1 MSQPVDPHILVIFG
15 ASGDLAERKLL
26 PATFRLFQGGFLPE
40 NFALLG
46 VGRTAYSDEGFR
58 EKVAFQSKYLAGE
71 SEEMLR
77 AFTKHLHYQKVDTY
91 TEDADFE
98 TVKKRLQEIDG
109 ERRTNNNFIFYL
121 STPPSLYSSI
131 PAALNKHGLNDRSH
145 GWSRLVIEKPFGYD
159 EKSARELN
167 DFLLQHFD
175 EDQIYRIDHYL
186 GKETVQNLLVTR
198 FANGIF
204 EPLWNRNYVH
214 SVQITAAEPE
224 GIGSRGGYY
233 DDSGALRD
241 MIQNHLLQVLAHI
254 AMEPPISGDAKAIR
268 DEKLKLFQSL
278 RPIKNELVDQ
288 FVIRGQ
294 YTASEVEGAPAT
306 GYRQVEDIPDDS
318 RTETYVAMKVF
329 IDNWRWADVPFLI
342 RTGKFL
348 PTKLTEIVVTFKQP
362 PQRVFQDMDNHIDC
376 SNRLIIQLQ
385 PNESI
390 ELHFG
395 MKVPGEG
402 FRVKVVDMGFSYAD
416 LTDAYVPE
424 AYERLLLDCMKGDP
438 TLYSRGDS
446 VEEAW
451 SFVDPILDRWQ
462 THPETALYGYP
473 AGSWGPQEAN
483 RLFEPEGG
491 SWHNPATIRTSSQQ
505 HVLLT

>member
-1 MSQPVDPHILVIFG
+1 MSHPLDPHILVIFG

-26 PATFRLFQGGFLPE
+26 PATFRLFKGGFLPE
-40 NFALLG
+40 RFALLG
-46 VGRTAYSDEGFR
+46 VGRSEFSDEAFR
-58 EKVAFQSKYLAGE
+58 EKVAFQSKYLTNE
-71 SEEMLR
+71 SEADLR
-77 AFTKHLHYQKVDTY
+77 AFAQHLHYQQIDTY
-91 TEDADFE
+91 TEASDFA
-98 TVKKRLQEIDG
+98 RLKTRLLEIDAQ
-109 ERRTNNNFIFYL
+109 RRTDNNFIFYL
-121 STPPSLYSSI
+121 STPPSLYGSI
-131 PAALNKHGLNDRSH
+131 PAALNQQGLNDRSH

-159 EKSARELN
+159 QKSATELN
-167 DFLLQHFD
+167 HFLLQHFD

-198 FANGIF
+198 FANGIY

-224 GIGSRGGYY
+224 GVGSRGGYY
-233 DDSGALRD
+233 NDSGALRD

-268 DEKLKLFQSL
+268 DEKLKLFQSI
-278 RPIKNELVDQ
+278 RPIPMAEIEQ
-288 FVIRGQ
+288 FVVRGQ
-294 YTASEVEGAPAT
+294 YTASEIEGNLEI
-306 GYRQVEDIPDDS
+306 GYRQAEGVPENS

-329 IDNWRWADVPFLI
+329 IDNWRWANVPFLI
-342 RTGKFL
+342 RTGKQL
-348 PTKLTEIVVTFKQP
+348 PTKLTEVVVTFKQP
-362 PQRVFQDMDNHIDC
+362 PQRLFQNDYSIEC
-376 SNRLIIQLQ
+376 SNQLILRLQ

-390 ELHFG
+390 ELTFG

-402 FRVKVVDMGFSYAD
+402 FRVKNVDMEFNYSD

-451 SFVDPILDRWQ
+451 SFVDPILNTWKER
-462 THPETALYGYP
+462 PETALFGYP
-473 AGSWGPQEAN
+473 AGSWGPAEAD
-483 RLFEPEGG
+483 RLFLPEGG
-491 SWHNPATIRTSSQQ
+491 SWHNPAAKRTSSEQ
-505 HVLLT
+505 HVLLP